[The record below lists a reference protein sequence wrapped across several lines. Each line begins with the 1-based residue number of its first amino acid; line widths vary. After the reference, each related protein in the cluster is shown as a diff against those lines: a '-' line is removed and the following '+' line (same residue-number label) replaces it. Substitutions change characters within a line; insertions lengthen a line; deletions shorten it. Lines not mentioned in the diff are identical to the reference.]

1 MFTATEDDVDVLMS
15 GYAFR
20 LKISHERA
28 LSLVTGQSKIVC
40 ACILYFLLSFL
51 YIGNFPFLM
60 EAFKKDT
67 CACSDLLFFLQE
79 RIFVY

>member
-28 LSLVTGQSKIVC
+28 LGLVTGQSKTAC
-40 ACILYFLLSFL
+40 ACILYFLKRK
-51 YIGNFPFLM
+51 FPFSYGTFYLIWKRKLVVTYCY
-60 EAFKKDT
+60 FCKNI
-67 CACSDLLFFLQE
+67 FLC
-79 RIFVY
+79 IDKG